1 MVSYRNGIG
10 SGSGSH
16 CNPDPAP
23 KCCGLYALHLGIIQT
38 VSNPIPGSVF
48 IGDRIKNGPDTGYR
62 YRIAPPNPSCPIHW
76 DWIGWSDPIPIPGI
90 GSIFDPIPDKY
101 RSGDRICYILG
112 RTPSWNDLM
121 GHIRGQSNL
130 KTEQKAQIDGMLH
143 GQVARIVGSGQT
155 TVPVIVSWDRNR
167 GTVETAEKSGRP

>member
-10 SGSGSH
+10 SGLGSH

-23 KCCGLYALHLGIIQT
+23 KCCRLYALHLGIMQT

-48 IGDRIKNGPDTGYR
+48 IGDRIENGPNTRYW

-101 RSGDRICYILG
+101 RSGDRICYILAS
-112 RTPSWNDLM
+112 R
-121 GHIRGQSNL
+121 NL
-130 KTEQKAQIDGMLH
+130 EAFYFTW
-143 GQVARIVGSGQT
+143 VF
-155 TVPVIVSWDRNR
+155 
-167 GTVETAEKSGRP
+167 